1 MQLNPSDILL
11 MIVYPALLSL
21 VQLLIPQKTRKVHLW
36 IGFAVLC
43 SVSLGLVIYL
53 SQANIGVLLIAL
65 AVGIPLIFAVV
76 RFIVIP
82 YYKKYKAL
90 AVLPNIL
97 GAIDWGKRSQNLD
110 TFLAL
115 ESIQTSF
122 DFMGFGF
129 SKYVKAMPNRQ
140 TSDGKANIKDSLLW
154 KKLEEIYLS
163 SPKQELR
170 ILLMNP
176 LAYEIEKY
184 SKLLKEK
191 HPDRDV
197 GDDLYFS
204 LDCLRDVQ
212 KTFGNMIQVKFYPY
226 SLTYKP
232 SFRLFFCND
241 NELYI
246 SFYKWGTTGIDLPY
260 VHLKKQEEE
269 TFFLPFHL
277 LFDYLWEHG
286 EAADIENM
294 PFTMSLEDIYL
305 GHRFSIE
312 RIKKHIR
319 HQLPAHLREIPFEQL
334 RIATASVAGRDSA
347 LAILMSVESGQ
358 YDCILPVVVRT
369 PGKYTNSQDK
379 VSQYNDL
386 GDYGVRGD
394 TLKRLKQAVEQR
406 SSTLKSP
413 CYLLNAIFIETDAR
427 SWINT
432 TTQNESDAPTNNLPF
447 NRAIN
452 SPCLACH
459 IYIYYVRAMLC
470 QRLGIKKMIGGD
482 RICHDKTIKINQTEE
497 ALNIICRISQKEFGV
512 EFVTPIKTITS
523 NAEIRKPLDRYGLSS
538 INDISCVFDGQGA
551 IDLSNYD
558 DATKSAMEEISR
570 RVELDV
576 IRRLETS
583 LHEIYSP
590 HFARKEPNR

>member
-1 MQLNPSDILL
+1 M
-11 MIVYPALLSL
+11 
-21 VQLLIPQKTRKVHLW
+21 
-36 IGFAVLC
+36 
-43 SVSLGLVIYL
+43 
-53 SQANIGVLLIAL
+53 
-65 AVGIPLIFAVV
+65 AVGIPVIFAIV

-82 YYKKYKAL
+82 FLKRYKAL
-90 AVLPNIL
+90 VVLPDIL
-97 GAIDWGKRSQNLD
+97 GAIDWGKRGQNLD
-110 TFLAL
+110 TFSAL
-115 ESIQTSF
+115 ENIKTSF

-129 SKYVKAMPNRQ
+129 SKYVKAMPNYQ
-140 TSDGKANIKDSLLW
+140 TSAGKASIKDSLLW

-191 HPDRDV
+191 HPEKDV
-197 GDDLYFS
+197 EEDLYFS
-204 LDCLRDVQ
+204 LDCLRDIQ
-212 KTFGNMIQVKFYPY
+212 KAFGNMIRVKFYPY

-241 NELYI
+241 SELYI
-246 SFYKWGTTGIDLPY
+246 SFYKWGTTGTDLPY

-294 PFTMSLEDIYL
+294 PLTISLEDIYL
-305 GHRFSIE
+305 GNRFTIE
-312 RIKKHIR
+312 RIKKYIR
-319 HQLPAHLREIPFEQL
+319 HQLPSHLREKSFEQL

-347 LAILMSVESGQ
+347 LAILLSVESGQ

-369 PGKYTNSQDK
+369 PGKYMNSQDK
-379 VSQYNDL
+379 VSQRNDL
-386 GDYGVRGD
+386 GDYGIRGD
-394 TLKRLKQAVEQR
+394 TLKQLKQAVEQK
-406 SSTLKSP
+406 SST
-413 CYLLNAIFIETDAR
+413 CCLLNAIFINTDAR
-427 SWINT
+427 TWIST
-432 TTQNESDAPTNNLPF
+432 TIRNEQEIYLQTNDLQF
-447 NRAIN
+447 NRALN

-482 RICHDKTIKINQTEE
+482 RVCHEKTIKINQTEE
-497 ALNIICRISQKEFGV
+497 ALNIIQRIAQNEFGV
-512 EFVTPIKTITS
+512 EFIMPIKTITN
-523 NAEIRKPLDRYGLSS
+523 NAEIRKSLDQYGLST

-551 IDLSNYD
+551 INLSNYND
-558 DATKSAMEEISR
+558 STKSAMEEISH

-576 IRRLETS
+576 IQRLETS
-583 LHEIYSP
+583 LHQIYRLP
-590 HFARKEPNR
+590 K